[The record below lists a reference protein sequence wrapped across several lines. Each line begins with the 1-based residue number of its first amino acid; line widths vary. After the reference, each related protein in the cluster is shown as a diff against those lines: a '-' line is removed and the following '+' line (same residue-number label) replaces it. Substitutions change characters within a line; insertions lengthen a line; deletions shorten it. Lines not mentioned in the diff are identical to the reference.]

1 MEQNHPQPPG
11 MLGGQLPPVPDPTH
25 AAAIVTKDPVLD
37 VAMQSSDANLQ
48 PAGAPPL
55 PYRIERKR
63 RTASTETLAQF
74 EKADAMRELVLI
86 FNTSK
91 GNKGAYGGL
100 GHETREA
107 QEKTIDSIIEATV
120 PGLHFEQKRIDQ
132 IDVYEDKPTFFIVL
146 FASSTEVDK
155 ALGPQSEVH
164 KTISYHVYGRTDTAE
179 LRSNVAIVVTT
190 PDRVPNL
197 KMFEDRTNK
206 SQPAG
211 GLLPG
216 IPIMVYLQDTRQNI
230 LNIPAVLEWLTEDI
244 MDDLKAVLTH
254 ELQPKQGFTIKLAPN
269 QPSRLAPRNSTAGTT
284 GLGIS
289 IKLYLIAPPPLD
301 PRDIESVT
309 GVLLPTPLLMP
320 RCYTKTPGTADEYT
334 AEWDYDPEDPDTQKL
349 TRAERCCGG
358 PRGMGDSVTVRYIA
372 PTYSSGTLLATSTG
386 ERLWRIGSYDPEK
399 DATDGLEL
407 QRVPKSGSAERRN
420 NQRLKA
426 AKLSKIIDTAA
437 LRAHKEAQAT
447 VYFSEVCTKA
457 IERISQPNGSTYIPA
472 EFAKQ
477 VAATLDPP
485 AELLAAAC
493 HDAKCQTRM
502 CISLLKISNAVVD
515 ARAEGRAEA
524 ANRITTQKIDAQLFS
539 QVGPRPEPRAPHAAS
554 SSGGYHT
561 VQKSSTAPRPPNPHY
576 GADAPILRDP
586 PGKGGGK
593 GKGKGK
599 GLAPTAGKGKG
610 TPSHSVDRLR
620 ATDGT
625 GIHGTVRPTTPPD
638 ERRYDEDGSGPYMK
652 SQFYQHYK
660 NLDQWNA
667 AASRVEPRPR
677 GRPTTLPPFETDPF
691 AESAPKS
698 ARRTEHQHHSPGR
711 APVLETHTGLISQYG
726 SNWTPAPPAV
736 LPPALRHFHIPIVHG
751 WNAPMPLEGDNP
763 NNRWI
768 EPAFGGMVQKLAR
781 GLPNLMRHSTKG
793 LSEDRVLV
801 NHDAIMAYMIDGH
814 IYTAQNVE
822 QLMEALEQANV
833 VAVHTIPSTTY
844 GGDEDYYYEFLI
856 EPLVQMDAGA
866 SNEML

>member
-1 MEQNHPQPPG
+1 
-11 MLGGQLPPVPDPTH
+11 
-25 AAAIVTKDPVLD
+25 
-37 VAMQSSDANLQ
+37 
-48 PAGAPPL
+48 
-55 PYRIERKR
+55 
-63 RTASTETLAQF
+63 
-74 EKADAMRELVLI
+74 MRELVLI

-554 SSGGYHT
+554 STGGYHT
-561 VQKSSTAPRPPNPHY
+561 VQKTSTAPHPPNPHY
-576 GADAPILRDP
+576 GADAPIFRDP
-586 PGKGGGK
+586 AGKGGGK

-599 GLAPTAGKGKG
+599 GFAPTAGKGKE
-610 TPSHSVDRLR
+610 TPFHSVDRLR

-625 GIHGTVRPTTPPD
+625 GVHGTVRPTTPPD
-638 ERRYDEDGSGPYMK
+638 ERRFDEDGSGPHTK

-660 NLDQWNA
+660 SLDQWNA

-677 GRPTTLPPFETDPF
+677 GRLTHPPPPPVETAETAEP
-691 AESAPKS
+691 ESASKS
-698 ARRTEHQHHSPGR
+698 ARRTSHQHHSPGR
-711 APVLETHTGLISQYG
+711 VPTNEIPTATRAIGPISEHG
-726 SNWTPAPPAV
+726 SNWQPAPPNH
-736 LPPALRHFHIPIVHG
+736 RTFHLPIVHG

-763 NNRWI
+763 QNAWI
-768 EPAFGGMVQKLAR
+768 EAALRGVAQKLAR
-781 GLPNLMRHSTKG
+781 GLPHLMSLATKS
-793 LSEDRVLV
+793 LSEDRVLL
-801 NHDAIMAYMIDGH
+801 HHEAIKEYITSSSHGPAYVDR
-814 IYTAQNVE
+814 AVD
-822 QLMEALEQANV
+822 QLMEALEQTNV
-833 VAVHTIPSTTY
+833 VCVHTIPPTTY
-844 GGDEDYYYEFLI
+844 GGEEQYFYEFLL